1 MHTKLKALAAEAH
14 LTLALMH
21 AQGVVYHLADPDN
34 RSVKYAAVHGACVI
48 FSGFSF
54 LRHLRGHGSGES
66 RDALREHYLELEAQN
81 D

>member
-21 AQGVVYHLADPDN
+21 AQGVVYHLAEPDE
-34 RSVKYAAVHGACVI
+34 RDVKYALIHGACVI

-54 LRHLRGHGSGES
+54 LRHLRGHETQESG
-66 RDALREHYLELEAQN
+66 DALREHYLKLGEG
-81 D
+81 